1 MFVVF
6 RNVKLDMLWKI
17 INPDLTRLYELRRKG
32 RSDIVRIKDVQTH
45 LELARAE
52 RKTERNLI
60 L

>member
-1 MFVVF
+1 MVS

-17 INPDLTRLYELRRKG
+17 INPDLKRLYELRMKG
-32 RSDIVRIKDVQTH
+32 WSDIVRIKDVQTH

>member
-1 MFVVF
+1 M
-6 RNVKLDMLWKI
+6 KKM
-17 INPDLTRLYELRRKG
+17 INPDLTRLFELRKKG